1 MKTLSRMM
9 LCMGIVAGLAGAAA
23 AAEISGILMDKM
35 CAPTAIKGGQDVA
48 MKHARTCNL
57 TANCSKSGYGVF
69 TADNKYISL
78 DEAGNAMALKALK
91 ASTKK
96 DDMKVTVNGTL
107 EGDTIKV
114 TDLKLAE

>member
-1 MKTLSRMM
+1 MKAFYKTM
-9 LCMGIVAGLAGAAA
+9 LCAAIIAGLAGTAA
-23 AAEISGILMDKM
+23 AAEISGILMDRM

-48 MKHARTCNL
+48 VKHARTCNL

-69 TADNKYISL
+69 TTDNKYIAL

-96 DDMKVTVNGTL
+96 DDLKVTVTGKL
-107 EGDTIKV
+107 AGETIQV
-114 TDLKLAE
+114 SNLKLDD